1 MKNFKP
7 TFGLKV
13 IPVFLSVLLAGCASG
28 GLLSDVTG
36 ALWQEQ
42 FGSGV
47 DAVTSAPLNPA
58 YRYLRVQI
66 PGRLAALL
74 VLGYVDADAQGDI
87 EVWYSARQEVIKL
100 QNGRIIGT
108 AGLELDW
115 RSVRF
120 SPAAPPWGLAASQAN
135 TFTRVRDEMPGYR
148 YALSDQIVLASAL
161 GVSPMTLPASL
172 PPELAQQY
180 TWVREAHVVA
190 SSGAPGQAGLPDSWY
205 ALEKLQDGWRVAY
218 SYQCLSAQYCL
229 SLQRW
234 PIQKAAS

>member
-1 MKNFKP
+1 MQNFKP
-7 TFGLKV
+7 PFGLTVPV
-13 IPVFLSVLLAGCASG
+13 ILSVLLAGCASG
-28 GLLSDVTG
+28 SLLSDVTG

-42 FGSGV
+42 FGGGV

-74 VLGYVDADAQGDI
+74 VLGYVDADSQGDI
-87 EVWYSARQEVIKL
+87 EVWYSARHEVIKL

-120 SPAAPPWGLAASQAN
+120 SPEPPAWGSAASQQN

-148 YALSDQIVLASAL
+148 YALSDQIVRASAL
-161 GVSPMTLPASL
+161 GVPPMTLPASL
-172 PPELAQQY
+172 PPQLAQQY
-180 TWVREAHVVA
+180 AWVRESHTAA
-190 SSGAPGQAGLPDSWY
+190 SLGTLAQPSLPDSWY
-205 ALEKLQDGWRVAY
+205 ALEKFQQGWRVAY

-234 PIQKAAS
+234 PIQKVAS